1 MFTHLL
7 INDNNLFVVTFDD
20 YAKRHYLRR
29 FEKDYKG
36 RQWDITVDS
45 IIQDLARI
53 KTYDSD
59 YPSVSSN

>member
-36 RQWDITVDS
+36 RQWDITVG
-45 IIQDLARI
+45 ILQIVRQ
-53 KTYDSD
+53 
-59 YPSVSSN
+59 